1 MAEQGPA
8 GLSREQEGN
17 AQAVEAGTAVLEV
30 VKGCCQ
36 AVQECGQEGQGPAR
50 AGLGKGCKE
59 EQERLLQVC

>member
-36 AVQECGQEGQGPAR
+36 AV
-50 AGLGKGCKE
+50 
-59 EQERLLQVC
+59 